1 MKQEKRLPP
10 NWLDRGRTV
19 LEPLLAL
26 AYPRHCPLCGAVLE
40 QTAWNAAV
48 CRSCVLEAE
57 HLRHVPPR
65 LPATEHCFYAVNTC
79 AAAFYYAGSV
89 RHSILLCK
97 ENGNPWYAREL
108 ADLMAVLI
116 FGAQPARAP
125 GYRPVYEN
133 LSGIPLYSAIVP
145 VPPRIKKNRAENMP
159 LLLAQRLGR
168 ILHIP
173 VIQPLCLTRQVL
185 PQKSLDQQ
193 KRLANV
199 KDAYVCRTGT
209 DLSGMRLMLLDD
221 VITTG
226 ATISACAKALL
237 EGGAVSVDGVCVA
250 ASELMPKQQAAGKA
264 KENK

>member
-145 VPPRIKKNRAENMP
+145 VPLRIKKNRAENMP
-159 LLLAQRLGR
+159 LLLAQRLGPDPAGSATE
-168 ILHIP
+168 I
-173 VIQPLCLTRQVL
+173 
-185 PQKSLDQQ
+185 
-193 KRLANV
+193 
-199 KDAYVCRTGT
+199 TGP
-209 DLSGMRLMLLDD
+209 
-221 VITTG
+221 
-226 ATISACAKALL
+226 AKAPCQRQGCLRL
-237 EGGAVSVDGVCVA
+237 PYRNRPFRYAAAV
-250 ASELMPKQQAAGKA
+250 AG
-264 KENK
+264 

>member
-1 MKQEKRLPP
+1 M
-10 NWLDRGRTV
+10 
-19 LEPLLAL
+19 
-26 AYPRHCPLCGAVLE
+26 
-40 QTAWNAAV
+40 QT
-48 CRSCVLEAE
+48 
-57 HLRHVPPR
+57 
-65 LPATEHCFYAVNTC
+65 
-79 AAAFYYAGSV
+79 V
-89 RHSILLCK
+89 RHAILLCK

-133 LSGIPLYSAIVP
+133 LSGISLYSAIVP
-145 VPPRIKKNRAENMP
+145 VPPRVKKNRAENMP

-193 KRLANV
+193 KRFANV
-199 KDAYVCRTGT
+199 KDAYACRTGV
-209 DLSGMRLMLLDD
+209 DLSGMRLLLLDD

-250 ASELMPKQQAAGKA
+250 ATELMPKSHSAAGTP
-264 KENK
+264 KESK

>member
-1 MKQEKRLPP
+1 M
-10 NWLDRGRTV
+10 
-19 LEPLLAL
+19 
-26 AYPRHCPLCGAVLE
+26 RHA
-40 QTAWNAAV
+40 
-48 CRSCVLEAE
+48 
-57 HLRHVPPR
+57 
-65 LPATEHCFYAVNTC
+65 
-79 AAAFYYAGSV
+79 
-89 RHSILLCK
+89 ILLCK

-145 VPPRIKKNRAENMP
+145 VPPRVKKNRAENMP

-199 KDAYVCRTGT
+199 KDAYACRAGV
-209 DLSGMRLMLLDD
+209 DLSGMRLLLLDD

-250 ASELMPKQQAAGKA
+250 ATELMPKSHGAAGTP
-264 KENK
+264 KESK

>member
-1 MKQEKRLPP
+1 MKQRKRISLD
-10 NWLDRGRTV
+10 WLDRGRTA

-26 AYPRHCPLCGAVLE
+26 AYPRHCPLCGTVLE
-40 QTAWNAAV
+40 QSAWKAAV
-48 CRSCVLEAE
+48 CRSCIPEAE
-57 HLRHVPPR
+57 RLRHLPPR
-65 LPATEHCFYAVNTC
+65 LPVTEHAFYAVNTC
-79 AAAFYYAGSV
+79 AAAFYYADSV
-89 RHSILLCK
+89 RHAILLCK

-116 FGAQPARAP
+116 FGAQPARTP

-133 LSGIPLYSAIVP
+133 LSGISLYSAIVP
-145 VPPRIKKNRAENMP
+145 VPPRVKKNRAENMP

-193 KRLANV
+193 KRFANV
-199 KDAYVCRTGT
+199 KDAYACRTGV
-209 DLSGMRLMLLDD
+209 DLSGMRLLLLDD

-226 ATISACAKALL
+226 ATL
-237 EGGAVSVDGVCVA
+237 
-250 ASELMPKQQAAGKA
+250 Q
-264 KENK
+264 